1 MRQIIP
7 SLILFAFLA
16 LLTGIVY
23 PAMVTIAGQSL
34 FPFESNG
41 SLVTQSGRVWASKLI
56 VYPSMEYAQYF
67 QPRPSA
73 AQLADKRILVAG
85 ASNIAQSNPKFQSD
99 FESRRAS
106 FELRF
111 GVSESPPF
119 EMFFASASGV
129 DRHISVISAMAQ
141 SDRVAAAR
149 NITVGS
155 VKKMINDYATYNQIL
170 RQNYVSVVDL
180 NLALDG
186 ISQGSVHEQ
195 Q

>member
-7 SLILFAFLA
+7 SLILFVFLA

-23 PAMVTIAGQSL
+23 PAMVTLAGQSA

-41 SLVTQSGRVWASKLI
+41 SLVVQSGRVLTSKLVI
-56 VYPSMEYAQYF
+56 YPSMEYPHYF

-73 AQLADKRILVAG
+73 AQLADNRILVAG

-99 FESRRAS
+99 FETRRAS
-106 FELRF
+106 YELRF
-111 GVSESPPF
+111 GADQSPPY

-129 DRHISVISAMAQ
+129 DRNISIESAMSQA
-141 SDRVAAAR
+141 DRIATAR
-149 NITVGS
+149 NIPVES
-155 VKKMINDYATYNQIL
+155 VKNIIMDHATNNQIL
-170 RQNYVSVVDL
+170 RQNYVSVIDL

-186 ISQGSVHEQ
+186 ISQENVHERQ
-195 Q
+195 